1 MQAKKQHAVLYIPG
15 IGDDYRGLQGLILK
29 SWRIYG
35 VEAMLHEMPWMD
47 TTDFQPKLAKLLDKI
62 DSLKADGYRV
72 SLIGVSAGAGA
83 AVNAF
88 AARPEKVNGL
98 VCICGKINRP
108 ELIGKV
114 FETKSPSFLESA
126 ALVKDSLAKLQS
138 SDKLGRLQSRR
149 SLYERVV
156 KPADSYVPAAQNVIV
171 PGVGHA
177 FTIVSQ
183 ALFGAPFFLRWLK
196 MLES

>member
-1 MQAKKQHAVLYIPG
+1 MKSKKHHAVLYIPG
-15 IGDDYRGLQGLILK
+15 IGDDHKGLQGQLLK
-29 SWRIYG
+29 TWSLYG
-35 VEAMLHEMPWMD
+35 AKPILHEVPWMD
-47 TTDFQPKLAKLLDKI
+47 KAEFQPKLARLVAKI
-62 DSLKADGYRV
+62 DALADDGYTV

-83 AVNAF
+83 AINAF
-88 AARPEKVNGL
+88 AARPEKVNGV

-114 FETKSPSFLESA
+114 FEDKSPSFLESA
-126 ALVKDSLAKLQS
+126 ALVENSLIKLQYLG
-138 SDKLGRLQSRR
+138 KLDQLQSRR
-149 SLYERVV
+149 SIYERVV
-156 KPADSYVPAAQNVIV
+156 KPADSYVPAARNVVV

-177 FTIVSQ
+177 FTIISQ